1 LKSLKKSPNTVK
13 YDQKRQCA
21 MPGMRMPGCG
31 CRKTFFDES
40 DYWHLSL
47 LIMSGFATS
56 GNELAEV
63 RRSTLHADGVF
74 MTTSVAAGTLA
85 FAEAPLNKL
94 QSLDNRQEVACCG
107 QCLRFLG
114 GSKLQLAL
122 LTGSSPRAEVA
133 AHMGAGTWST
143 GAEEEAA
150 VHLCRDGC
158 GEMYCSPA
166 CAAAHW
172 NASHC
177 LLCTGKIPDS
187 EAETHPLMAF
197 KTHACGTNEIFL
209 MVADIFAGVV
219 VAVDA
224 GRTVEEALR
233 PYEGYVREQWWDAVA
248 DPDPV
253 LHTKLKELVA
263 QSWFLLDRALSLT
276 ERGLGMTLSIDYF
289 SQTVGMF
296 EQNNVGVQLSSP
308 LAELA
313 RSSEEQSQAEPAAVL
328 THTLLLGAAK
338 TILLQSGGQC
348 TDEDCMDEEEEG
360 WGEGEEEEK
369 EEGDEE
375 AEEEEGPLQDEDI
388 EAATSVAALV
398 DAVGGDDA
406 LWTPLSG
413 AAFYSKICKINHS
426 CEPNVMV
433 TYACTHTQ
441 GVVAQ
446 VEVLRDLTAGDE
458 LLHSYVDRHDDYQ
471 ARTAAIAEYGFTCAC
486 IKCAAERLTL
496 S

>member
-1 LKSLKKSPNTVK
+1 
-13 YDQKRQCA
+13 
-21 MPGMRMPGCG
+21 
-31 CRKTFFDES
+31 
-40 DYWHLSL
+40 
-47 LIMSGFATS
+47 MSGD
-56 GNELAEV
+56 ELAEV

-74 MTTSVAAGTLA
+74 TTTSVAAGTLA

-133 AHMGAGTWST
+133 AQMGAGTWTT
-143 GAEEEAA
+143 GAEEEAAEAA
-150 VHLCRDGC
+150 VHLCRDDC

-166 CAAAHW
+166 CAATHW
-172 NASHC
+172 SASHC

-187 EAETHPLMAF
+187 EAEAHPLMAF

-219 VAVDA
+219 AALDA

-248 DPDPV
+248 DPDPA
-253 LHTKLKELVA
+253 LGTKLKELVA

-276 ERGLGMTLSIDYF
+276 ERGLGMTLSMDYF

-313 RSSEEQSQAEPAAVL
+313 RSSEEQSQVVPDAAR

-338 TILLQSGGQC
+338 MIMSKGSEEC
-348 TDEDCMDEEEEG
+348 MDEDCMDDDDDDDEEDEEEE
-360 WGEGEEEEK
+360 E
-369 EEGDEE
+369 
-375 AEEEEGPLQDEDI
+375 PLQDEDI
-388 EAATSVAALV
+388 EAATSVLALV

-406 LWTPLSG
+406 MWTPLSG

-433 TYACTHTQ
+433 SYVCTPAQ

-446 VEVLRDLTAGDE
+446 VEVLRDLAAGEE
-458 LLHSYVDRHDDYQ
+458 LLHSYVDRHDDHE

-486 IKCAAERLTL
+486 AKCAAGL
-496 S
+496 